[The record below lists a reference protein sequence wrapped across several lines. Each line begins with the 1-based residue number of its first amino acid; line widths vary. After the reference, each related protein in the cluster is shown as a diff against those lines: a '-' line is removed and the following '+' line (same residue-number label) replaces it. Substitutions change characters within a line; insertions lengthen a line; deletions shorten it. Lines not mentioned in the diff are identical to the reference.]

1 MNRIGGFH
9 GRHGFGGFGPH
20 FGGPMMRGPVFGPRF
35 GGPMMM
41 MGPRPFYGG
50 YRYRRYYGNE
60 CCSIFWLK
68 KILRVMK
75 FSDGIYK
82 YTLILFIFRYIIIN

>member
-68 KILRVMK
+68 NIAYNEILR
-75 FSDGIYK
+75 
-82 YTLILFIFRYIIIN
+82 